1 MNIFD
6 RHALND
12 NHKCYG
18 VKLMHTYAYDEN
30 EVNVHDEAAMKDVER
45 TFEYIKATNVG
56 ESVDDSPK
64 SEEHQADGD
73 NED

>member
-1 MNIFD
+1 
-6 RHALND
+6 
-12 NHKCYG
+12 
-18 VKLMHTYAYDEN
+18 MHTYAYDEN